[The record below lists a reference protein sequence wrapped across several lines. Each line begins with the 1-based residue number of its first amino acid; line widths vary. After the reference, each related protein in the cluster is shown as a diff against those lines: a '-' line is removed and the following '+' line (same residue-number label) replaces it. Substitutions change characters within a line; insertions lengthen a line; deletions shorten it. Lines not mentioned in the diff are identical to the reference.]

1 MSSPAEVLAG
11 IAARAKRRRIDLGL
25 TQRELAARAGVSYAA
40 LRQLE
45 TTGKIPLEA
54 LVKIAFVLQAE
65 DVLDALF
72 PPRPLT
78 TIDDVLDRPER
89 QRVRK
94 T

>member
-1 MSSPAEVLAG
+1 MSSPAEVVAG

-25 TQRELAARAGVSYAA
+25 TQRDLGARAGVPYATV
-40 LRQLE
+40 RQLE
-45 TTGKIPLEA
+45 TTGRVSLEA
-54 LVKIAFVLQAE
+54 LVRIAFVFQAE
-65 DVLDALF
+65 DGLDALF
-72 PPRPLT
+72 PPRPLI